1 MKKQVI
7 GEALG
12 CLTQAW
18 GLLQTGMPYSVL
30 LLETYLFIV
39 LLILLSSWRKPQF
52 PQLFLSF
59 WIIVICSPWMHLAQQ
74 VKAVILFTIVFY
86 ALIVHRNDRNRRF
99 LYAADKCRLSVSTD
113 FLIGY
118 F

>member
-30 LLETYLFIV
+30 LLETYLFILLLVEVV
-39 LLILLSSWRKPQF
+39 LVMKSNPKIF
-52 PQLFLSF
+52 
-59 WIIVICSPWMHLAQQ
+59 
-74 VKAVILFTIVFY
+74 
-86 ALIVHRNDRNRRF
+86 
-99 LYAADKCRLSVSTD
+99 
-113 FLIGY
+113 
-118 F
+118 